1 MHSERKLPSE
11 MKYEYACHFLLD
23 QKKLL
28 ARIWH
33 VVHEAWHMHISSITK
48 RMKFNKMCENRD
60 QKQT

>member
-48 RMKFNKMCENRD
+48 RMKFNKMCEN
-60 QKQT
+60 